1 LAKLI
6 IQHDERVTEHKLA
19 DGSAVIGRD
28 PSCDLFF
35 ADRKLSRRH
44 ARFDTEGE
52 VVTLVDLGSR
62 NGSWVNEERIA
73 NKTLVPGDSLRLGSL
88 RVQLEYETTEGAEE
102 APPEQAE
109 DSATI
114 VLTGAAVAADSP
126 ADAADAADESH
137 TMVLGSPDSASA
149 DESATMILN
158 KDSSAAAPADPDQSG
173 TVILPT
179 PDIPSPEESGTVMLP
194 TPDIPS
200 PEESG
205 TVMLP
210 TPDIPSPEESGTVIL
225 PTPDIPSPEES
236 GTVILPTPDVS
247 TPDVSAADESGTMI
261 LPTPDLASPDSG
273 GDAPS
278 ADDSATMM
286 LASDAPSKPSADD
299 TGTVVLEAPSPSSLA
314 PPAESSDPDE
324 SSTVILPAVTQEE
337 ADFLEPLSPPSEP
350 DDGDEE
356 DKTVIGVGAAEEKR
370 QATSAFVFRDSPD
383 PNLGPELVQVSPS
396 TAPAEGSAADARAP
410 DDAEAVD
417 PSSESYDDV
426 ELELDSPSPARASS
440 IRFVALVAGL
450 SLLAFAVLALPL
462 MRTMGAALQTE
473 TSLRGRLLVDLL
485 AAENQAAFVEDRLSS
500 LSVAR
505 VRDEPGVVA
514 AFILDAGGEVLVPT
528 GHSGE
533 PPLEGLGV
541 RASDIRAFR
550 KSELASGLSVLA
562 TPIIGNAR
570 RVGVAVVHF
579 RPDIAQPSGT
589 ALLLV
594 LGSALL
600 LMGVSVAVFLARRWS
615 LAPVQELHADVQAL
629 QDGLLGSIPEERPY
643 SELSEIARGFN
654 ELLQDPRISGD
665 HKRPV
670 E

>member
-1 LAKLI
+1 MAKLI

-158 KDSSAAAPADPDQSG
+158 KDSSAAAPADPDQ
-173 TVILPT
+173 
-179 PDIPSPEESGTVMLP
+179 
-194 TPDIPS
+194 
-200 PEESG
+200 
-205 TVMLP
+205 
-210 TPDIPSPEESGTVIL
+210 
-225 PTPDIPSPEES
+225 S